1 MIFTFWQELPEKS
14 ELRALIETKQR
25 LLDDAVTNQLYARAH
40 ELQLEKQLLVCSLYF
55 FIRHNDGNLIASEWL
70 VWMDLQEGKL
80 ADLEPASDTGFT
92 HLTQTPNQA

>member
-1 MIFTFWQELPEKS
+1 MPEKS

-55 FIRHNDGNLIASEWL
+55 FIRHNAEWL